1 MSRARELAL
10 AGALMCAAAVLF
22 ALPALL
28 VPGLALLLAGA
39 LAPAWVF
46 LSAARA
52 GVTLRTAV
60 TSAYEGE
67 SVAVTVTVRRGA
79 LAFPAAEL
87 VPLPGAPAVPLPA
100 RGRGEL
106 ELSAIAPRRGR
117 HTLGPARLRL
127 SDPLGVCAHELV
139 SGEQE
144 LLVLPRVYPV
154 SAPALDRLGGRGAA
168 ASRTP
173 RHTGA
178 ELEGLRPYLPGTAA
192 SRIHWPT
199 VARTGTLLER
209 GFLAESERRP
219 LVVLDADAPAS
230 EQALDLA
237 LRATASLCVH
247 LARRG
252 GCLLLLPGERRAAAI
267 AADLR
272 GWPVLHARLAL
283 VRAGATGTARRPPSR
298 HASLYVTAADAVAP
312 PVHGP
317 CYRVGPH
324 PLAGLG
330 VAFTVAGCSA
340 QLIGAGAA

>member
-1 MSRARELAL
+1 VRRARELLL
-10 AGALMCAAAVLF
+10 AGALMCAAAELF

-28 VPGLALLLAGA
+28 VPGLALVLTGA
-39 LAPAWVF
+39 LAPAWVL
-46 LSAARA
+46 LSTARA
-52 GVTLRTAV
+52 GVTLRAAV

-67 SVAVTVTVRRGA
+67 SVAVTVSVRRGA
-79 LAFPAAEL
+79 LPFAAAEL
-87 VPLPGAPAVPLPA
+87 VPLSGAPAVALPA
-100 RGRGEL
+100 RGVVEL

-127 SDPLGVCAHELV
+127 SDPLGVCARELV

-154 SAPALDRLGGRGAA
+154 GAPALERLDGRGAG

-173 RHTGA
+173 RRTGA
-178 ELEGLRPYLPGTAA
+178 ELDGLRAYVPGTAA
-192 SRIHWPT
+192 SRIHWPS

-209 GFLAESERRP
+209 GFLGEGEQRP
-219 LVVLDADAPAS
+219 LVMLDADAPAS
-230 EQALDLA
+230 EEALDLA

-252 GCLLLLPGERRAAAI
+252 GCLLLLPGARRAVPI

-272 GWPVLHARLAL
+272 GWPALHARLAL
-283 VRAGATGTARRPPSR
+283 VRAGATGTSRPPGR
-298 HASLYVTAADAVAP
+298 HASLYVTAAAATAP
-312 PVHGP
+312 PVRGP

-330 VAFTVAGCSA
+330 VAFTVAGCAA
-340 QLIGAGAA
+340 QLLGAGAA

>member
-1 MSRARELAL
+1 VSRARELAI
-10 AGALMCAAAVLF
+10 AGALMCAAALLF
-22 ALPALL
+22 ALPALF
-28 VPGLALLLAGA
+28 VPGLALLLAGV
-39 LAPAWVF
+39 LAPAWVR

-52 GVTLRTAV
+52 EVTLRAAV

-67 SVAVTVTVRRGA
+67 SVALTVTVSHG
-79 LAFPAAEL
+79 LLPFPGAEL
-87 VPLPGAPAVPLPA
+87 VPLPGAPPIALPGH
-100 RGRGEL
+100 GRGEI

-127 SDPLGVCAHELV
+127 SDPFGLCTLELA

-154 SAPALDRLGGRGAA
+154 SAAALDRVGGRGASP
-168 ASRTP
+168 SRTP
-173 RHTGA
+173 RHAGA
-178 ELEGLRPYLPGTAA
+178 ELDGLRPYVPGTTA

-209 GFLAESERRP
+209 GFLAERERRP
-219 LVVLDADAPAS
+219 LVLLDAGAPAS
-230 EQALDLA
+230 EEALDLA

-252 GCLLLLPGERRAAAI
+252 GCLLLLPGERRAVAI

-283 VRAGATGTARRPPSR
+283 VRAGAPGTARRPAGPR
-298 HASLYVTAADAVAP
+298 ATLYVTAADAVAP

-340 QLIGAGAA
+340 QLIGAVAA